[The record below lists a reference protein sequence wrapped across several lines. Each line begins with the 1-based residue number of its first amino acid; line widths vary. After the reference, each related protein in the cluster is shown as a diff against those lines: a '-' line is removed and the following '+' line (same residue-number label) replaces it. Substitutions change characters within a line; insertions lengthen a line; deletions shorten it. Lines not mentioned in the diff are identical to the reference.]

1 MKLLKIL
8 TFPLRLILFL
18 AVALIS
24 GVLFLIDQT
33 VCLLCVYASYVV
45 RVIGLLIM
53 LPAAGFGTLTVFR
66 DYERLT
72 ENRPIIEWVIFV
84 ALLWLVVLFLAF
96 LPAFSGKLYVWLG
109 YAAVFLWKAAKIIL
123 LGKKENKEVYKSKE
137 KLERDEEYVIYI
149 ENENEEK
156 DALTELQEM
165 SKLLNL
171 FSDYGVTSVDEL
183 KEKIAEEK
191 NKNADSLS
199 EIQEMSKVSSQTNQF
214 TDNSVNPVNLDIQ
227 EEIEDIEIW

>member
-18 AVALIS
+18 AFALIS

-33 VCLLCVYASYVV
+33 VCLLCVFAAYII
-45 RVIGLLIM
+45 RIIGLFIMIPCAGMSVITLVRDFEKLTKESSVMEYVLFMTLI
-53 LPAAGFGTLTVFR
+53 
-66 DYERLT
+66 
-72 ENRPIIEWVIFV
+72 
-84 ALLWLVVLFLAF
+84 WLAVLFLAF
-96 LPAFSGKLYVWLG
+96 LPAISGKLYVWLG
-109 YAAVFLWKAAKIIL
+109 YAAAFLWKAAKIIL

-214 TDNSVNPVNLDIQ
+214 TDNSVNPVNSDIQ